1 MKPSGAECILIVIL
15 GIAAIM
21 VAHELIFEVWK

>member
-1 MKPSGAECILIVIL
+1 MKPSAPECILIVIL